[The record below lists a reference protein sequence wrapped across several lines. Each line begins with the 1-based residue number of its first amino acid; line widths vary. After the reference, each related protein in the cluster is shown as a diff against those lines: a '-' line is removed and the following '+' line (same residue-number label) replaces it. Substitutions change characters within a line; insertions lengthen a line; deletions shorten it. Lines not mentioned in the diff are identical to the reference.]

1 MTIEYQSSGIFIKEV
16 RVRNYRSLQEV
27 NVSFD
32 WLTVLIGENN
42 SGKTSFLEALHTAI
56 GAGNRSVSVEDIFLA
71 SPEKTVPKDR
81 EVIIDLLIRPTD
93 DKGNII
99 ETFPKG
105 SYWLALWGEGV
116 SQDDKENDFMGIRT
130 RMMWDSTKN
139 EYVVERK
146 FLGDW
151 QIDPK
156 KLNLSRIKESVSSTQ
171 IEPLALYLMD
181 AKRDIKEELQSR
193 NSFWYKM
200 VSDPGLDDALMKK
213 LETALTKLNEEIISG
228 SEVLAHVQNNLD
240 DIYKTIRCD
249 KGSVHIAPIP
259 RHLRD
264 LSKGMDVNFATKGA
278 QTFPLS
284 RHGMGTRSLAA
295 VLIFRAYTTW
305 RQKKARNDKV
315 HPMLALEE
323 PESHLHPQA
332 QRALFT
338 QIQQIPGQR
347 IISTH
352 SPYIASQAK
361 IDQLRHFRKVDA
373 ITTVS
378 QMDINLLDR
387 EDLLKIDRMVMN
399 TRGELL
405 YAHALV
411 FFEGE
416 QTEDQALP
424 IFAEK
429 YWSQH
434 PNTLGITLIGVGGD
448 GNYLPFLRLASHF
461 EIPWYIFS
469 DGETLSLKKVQ
480 AALTKIGISDYTTHP
495 KVIVL
500 PNNHNFETYL
510 VAEKYEVAILTM
522 LDAYHGIKNYLDTD
536 YIPRMDGQ
544 RKNKTTVRDYRSSGG
559 RERALV
565 DVLSDNKTQFGKP
578 IAEAITNMPE
588 EYLRFPVKIREL
600 FEKMSDDLGLAKIKV
615 DAP

>member
-1 MTIEYQSSGIFIKEV
+1 MSMESQESGIKIEEV
-16 RVRNYRSLQEV
+16 RIRNFRSLQEV
-27 NVSFD
+27 NVSLD
-32 WLTVLIGENN
+32 WLTILIGENN
-42 SGKTSFLEALHTAI
+42 SGKTSFLEALFAAI

-71 SPEKTVPKDR
+71 PSEKTVPKDR
-81 EVIIDLLIRPTD
+81 EVIIDLLIRPND
-93 DKGNII
+93 YRGNII
-99 ETFPKG
+99 DTFSRD

-116 SQDDKENDFMGIRT
+116 SQDDNENDFVGIRT
-130 RMMWDSTKN
+130 RMMWNSTRN
-139 EYVVERK
+139 EYVTERK

-151 QIDPK
+151 QIDSK
-156 KLNLSRIKESVSSTQ
+156 KWDQSKIKDSVFFNQ

-181 AKRDIKEELQSR
+181 AKRDIKDELQSR

-200 VSDPGLDDALMKK
+200 VSDPGLDEEHIED
-213 LETALTKLNEEIISG
+213 LEIILTKLNEEIVSG

-305 RQKKARNDKV
+305 RQKKAMDDRV

-338 QIQQIPGQR
+338 QIEQIPGQR

-352 SPYIASQAK
+352 SPYIAGQSK
-361 IDQLRHFRKVDA
+361 IYQFRHFRKADA
-373 ITTVS
+373 VTTVT
-378 QMDINLLDR
+378 QMDINVLDR

-411 FFEGE
+411 FCEGE

-429 YWSQH
+429 YWNQH
-434 PNTLGITLIGVGGD
+434 PNTLGITMIGVGGD

-461 EIPWYIFS
+461 QIPWYIFS
-469 DGETLSLKKVQ
+469 DGEPLSIKRVQ
-480 AALTKIGISDYTTHP
+480 AALSKIGITDYTKHP
-495 KVIVL
+495 NVVVL
-500 PNNHNFETYL
+500 PNKHNFESYL
-510 VAEKYEVAILTM
+510 VAEKYEAAILTM
-522 LDAYHGIKNYLDTD
+522 LDSYHSTANYLDTY
-536 YIPRMDGQ
+536 YIPKMHGQ
-544 RKNKTTVRDYRSSGG
+544 QLNKSTARDYKSSGG

-565 DVLSDNKTQFGKP
+565 NILSENKTQYGKP
-578 IAEAITNMPE
+578 IAEAITNMSQE
-588 EYLRFPVKIREL
+588 SLRFPVKIREL
-600 FEKMSDDLGLAKIKV
+600 FEKMSGDLGLEKRKV
-615 DAP
+615 